1 MSSNHLSKAW
11 RWIGTGMVVW
21 LCYAMISVEAEAQR
35 ISRDELERQFLY
47 GWSTSSTLIFHGTV
61 ASVSYRDNPRDVG
74 PQAEVLVRVDALQ
87 RGNPGSALVRV
98 IIDDELQAYN
108 WVGGAERIGEY
119 GIWFLFRVRHFE
131 GRSSTAYLIRY
142 IDRQEMMDDPNFI
155 SELMRYVIQ
164 DSVDGMIEPN
174 ILNTLSLERDQSQ
187 RARVSARLQYDSN
200 GRLSGIEFTEQSDSV
215 LFNEHVADAIMEL
228 HRRIRILGGI
238 RELEITVNRQVI

>member
-1 MSSNHLSKAW
+1 MSSKTLGTVW
-11 RWIGTGMVVW
+11 RWIGTGLLLWIVYGTM
-21 LCYAMISVEAEAQR
+21 ADEAQAQR
-35 ISRDELERQFLY
+35 ISRDMLERQFLY

-61 ASVSYRDNPRDVG
+61 ASVSYRDEPRDVG

-87 RGNPGSALVRV
+87 RGNPGTGLVRV

-131 GRSSTAYLIRY
+131 GRSSTAHLVRY
-142 IDRQEMMDDPNFI
+142 IDQAEMRDDPNFVA
-155 SELMRYVIQ
+155 ELMRYVIQ
-164 DSVDGMIEPN
+164 DSVDAMIEPN

-187 RARVSARLQYDSN
+187 RARVRARLQYDNN
-200 GRLSGIEFTEQSDSV
+200 GRLSDIEITERSDNV
-215 LFNEHVADAIMEL
+215 LFNEHVEDAIMEL

-238 RELEITVNRQVI
+238 REIEIAVSRQVI

>member
-1 MSSNHLSKAW
+1 MSFNHLNKIG
-11 RWIGTGMVVW
+11 RWIGTGVIVW
-21 LCYAMISVEAEAQR
+21 LCYAMLGVEAEAQR
-35 ISRDELERQFLY
+35 ISRDELDRQFLY

-61 ASVSYRDNPRDVG
+61 ASVSYRDNPTDMG

-87 RGNPGSALVRV
+87 RGNPGTRLVRV

-108 WVGGAERIGEY
+108 WVDGAERIGEY

-131 GRSSTAYLIRY
+131 GRSSTAFLIRY
-142 IDRQEMMDDPNFI
+142 IDRQEMLADPNFI
-155 SELMRYVIQ
+155 SDLMRYVIQ

-174 ILNTLSLERDQSQ
+174 ILNMLSLERDHST
-187 RARVSARLQYDSN
+187 RARVSARLRYDTN
-200 GRLSGIEFTEQSDSV
+200 GRLSGIEFTERSDSV
-215 LFNEHVADAIMEL
+215 LFNEHVEDAIMEL